1 MAVERRFD
9 TITIVASTDLT
20 GHQFKA
26 VNINGLIAETSELAA
41 GILRNKPLN
50 GDHATVAYKG
60 QMKAISGAVI
70 NSGSLIG
77 VTTSGFLIARTALAL
92 ISSED
97 SHVLTGYVGRALV
110 QVASGDMFTFMGDF
124 NMGLTA

>member
-1 MAVERRFD
+1 MAVERKFD

-26 VNINGLIAETSELAA
+26 VGLNGLIAETSLAA
-41 GILRNKPLN
+41 VGILRTKPLN

-77 VTTSGFLIARTALAL
+77 VTTSGFLISRSNIAQVASGTT
-92 ISSED
+92 IE
-97 SHVLTGYVGRALV
+97 GYVGRAQV
-110 QVASGDMFTFMGDF
+110 QVASGDMFTFIGDF
-124 NMGLTA
+124 TMGQLA